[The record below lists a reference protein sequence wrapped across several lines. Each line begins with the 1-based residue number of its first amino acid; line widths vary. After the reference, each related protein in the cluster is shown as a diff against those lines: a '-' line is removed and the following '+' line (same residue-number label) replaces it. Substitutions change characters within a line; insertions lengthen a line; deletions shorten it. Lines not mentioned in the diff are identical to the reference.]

1 MYNSLKSN
9 IIHPVYVYETQNTNF
24 QIKKFILSL
33 NYTKQLMWL
42 SLIIIIIVC
51 FQIQRFWENYHIYEK
66 WKEKKMQEN
75 KKKMKNPLFNIIW
88 NGHKLH

>member
-1 MYNSLKSN
+1 
-9 IIHPVYVYETQNTNF
+9 
-24 QIKKFILSL
+24 
-33 NYTKQLMWL
+33 MWL

-75 KKKMKNPLFNIIW
+75 KKKNEKSSV
-88 NGHKLH
+88 